1 MEQLF
6 PFYGNFYFPIII
18 ISVETQVE
26 LWYYLSMKYKCIS
39 SKNILGKSEVYHAR
53 SS

>member
-6 PFYGNFYFPIII
+6 FNIRKILG
-18 ISVETQVE
+18 VETQVK

-39 SKNILGKSEVYHAR
+39 SKNIIGQSEVYHAR